1 MPETDYNKTI
11 IYKIINHDYPELIY
25 VGSTTNFKSRKNQ
38 HKCKCNNPKSDK
50 YHLKL
55 YQNIR
60 ENGGWDS
67 WNMIQICEYPCSN
80 KREAECEE
88 DKYLVELKAVLNT
101 NRAFCSKERRE
112 IMKQK
117 CVEKRKDKMGPE
129 AFKAYQRMKDAERA
143 DKKKEYYIQNR
154 SCLLKERIDCVCGTN
169 VCKGAMTRHMKSAFH
184 ENYMSQ

>member
-1 MPETDYNKTI
+1 MPKTDYTKTI
-11 IYKIINHDYPELIY
+11 IYKIINHEYPELIY
-25 VGSTTNFKSRKNQ
+25 VGSTTNFKSRKSQ
-38 HKCKCNNPKSDK
+38 HKSKCNNPKSDK

-101 NRAFCSKERRE
+101 NRAFCTKERRE
-112 IMKQK
+112 IMRNISIQK
-117 CVEKRKDKMGPE
+117 RNDNMGPE
-129 AFKAYQRMKDAERA
+129 AIKAYRRKKDAERA
-143 DKKKEYYIQNR
+143 DKKKEYYIQER
-154 SCLLKERIDCVCGTN
+154 SCLLKERVDCVCGAN
-169 VCKGAMTRHMKSAFH
+169 VCKGALTRHKKSAFH
-184 ENYMSQ
+184 KNYMSL